1 MQRLDLPFDPAGE
14 HLLDR
19 LSCYRRT
26 QAMQKLMTPAEAAQ
40 MLGISVDT
48 LAVWRC
54 KKRYNLPYVK
64 VGRSVKY
71 RETDLLKFIESRVKG
86 A

>member
-1 MQRLDLPFDPAGE
+1 
-14 HLLDR
+14 
-19 LSCYRRT
+19 
-26 QAMQKLMTPAEAAQ
+26 MQKLLTPTETAHL
-40 MLGISVDT
+40 LGVSVDT

-71 RETDLLKFIESRVKG
+71 READVQKFIESRVQQMSG
-86 A
+86 QLCS

>member
-1 MQRLDLPFDPAGE
+1 M
-14 HLLDR
+14 
-19 LSCYRRT
+19 
-26 QAMQKLMTPAEAAQ
+26 QAMQKLLTPAQTAEL
-40 MLGISVDT
+40 LGISVET

-71 RETDLLKFIESRVKG
+71 RETDVHQFIESRLRG
-86 A
+86 TSA